1 METDVDEVADGVYRL
16 STWVEPAGMVFNQ
29 YLLDAVQPLLFHTGQ
44 RNLFPLVRDAVAT
57 VMAPGRLRWVAFG
70 HLESDESGAMN
81 LWLET
86 APEAEVL
93 AGHLAN
99 VVSLNDL
106 ADRPPVGIGDDEVLD
121 LGGKRV
127 RHLDTPH
134 VPHGW
139 DARVLYEE
147 ETGTLLCGDL
157 FTRTGQTAAST
168 DGDIVGP
175 AAEAEDLF
183 QATCLT
189 PTTGATIRR
198 LAELGST
205 TLALMHGPAFTG
217 DNQEAL
223 TALAADYDRRVES
236 AMTPA

>member
-1 METDVDEVADGVYRL
+1 MRGPVHQDG
-16 STWVEPAGMVFNQ
+16 E
-29 YLLDAVQPLLFHTGQ
+29 
-44 RNLFPLVRDAVAT
+44 
-57 VMAPGRLRWVAFG
+57 
-70 HLESDESGAMN
+70 
-81 LWLET
+81 
-86 APEAEVL
+86 
-93 AGHLAN
+93 
-99 VVSLNDL
+99 
-106 ADRPPVGIGDDEVLD
+106 
-121 LGGKRV
+121 
-127 RHLDTPH
+127 
-134 VPHGW
+134 
-139 DARVLYEE
+139 
-147 ETGTLLCGDL
+147 
-157 FTRTGQTAAST
+157 TAAST

>member
-1 METDVDEVADGVYRL
+1 METDVDEVAEGVFRL
-16 STWVEPAGMVFNQ
+16 STWIEPAGMVFNQ
-29 YLLDAVQPLLFHTGQ
+29 YLLDAEQPLLFHTGQ
-44 RNLFPLVRDAVAT
+44 RNLFPHVRDAVAT
-57 VMAPGRLRWVAFG
+57 VMAPERLRWIAFG
-70 HLESDESGAMN
+70 HVESDECGAMN
-81 LWLET
+81 LWLEA
-86 APEAEVL
+86 APDAEVIG
-93 AGHLAN
+93 GHLAN

-147 ETGTLLCGDL
+147 VTGTLLCGDL
-157 FTRTGQTAAST
+157 FTRTGQTPAST
-168 DGDIVGP
+168 AADIVGP

-183 QATCLT
+183 QATCLA
-189 PTTGATIRR
+189 PSTGATIRR
-198 LAELGST
+198 LAGLGST

-223 TALAADYDRRVES
+223 DALAADYDHRIAR
-236 AMTPA
+236 AMST

>member
-1 METDVDEVADGVYRL
+1 METDVDEVAEGVFRL
-16 STWVEPAGMVFNQ
+16 STWIEPAGMVFNQ
-29 YLLDAVQPLLFHTGQ
+29 YLLDAEQPLLFHTGQ
-44 RNLFPLVRDAVAT
+44 RNLFPHVRDAVAT
-57 VMAPGRLRWVAFG
+57 VMAPERLRWIAFG
-70 HLESDESGAMN
+70 HVESDECGAMN
-81 LWLET
+81 LWLEA
-86 APEAEVL
+86 APDAEVIG
-93 AGHLAN
+93 GHLAN

-147 ETGTLLCGDL
+147 VTGTLLCGDL
-157 FTRTGQTAAST
+157 FPRTGQTPAST
-168 DGDIVGP
+168 AADIVGP
-175 AAEAEDLF
+175 AAEAADPL
-183 QATCLT
+183 QSTGLA
-189 PTTGATIRR
+189 PSTGATIRR
-198 LAELGST
+198 LAGLGST

-223 TALAADYDRRVES
+223 DALAADYDHRIAR
-236 AMTPA
+236 AMST